1 MLTIHLGQDENDC
14 FAAWVSA
21 KEAGINIT
29 DDNLRGSYNT
39 VLKCIYLV
47 QVHICVYLLVNY
59 GNRMLRSLLEN
70 WLNRIQNDHGTSEG
84 VQSTELNAQT
94 KLDSQCCK
102 IPRHTPLMISEVGG
116 RCLYRMLVSQAGDE
130 NDVSILNETIPSWVM
145 NVIVEKSIPKALK
158 ISFYLVPLSNTCIR
172 PVKKYVWI

>member
-1 MLTIHLGQDENDC
+1 M
-14 FAAWVSA
+14 
-21 KEAGINIT
+21 
-29 DDNLRGSYNT
+29 
-39 VLKCIYLV
+39 
-47 QVHICVYLLVNY
+47 LVNY

-70 WLNRIQNDHGTSEG
+70 WLNRIQTDHGSSEG
-84 VQSTELNAQT
+84 AQSTEINAQT

-130 NDVSILNETIPSWVM
+130 NDVIILNETIPAWVM

-172 PVKKYVWI
+172 PVKKYV